1 MTYPV
6 LADVYITLD
15 SVVMFL
21 LWAALAAMAYWAW
34 TATKTQAAMMTMAG
48 AGVVA
53 LFTLLGMFG
62 VHILSLWP
70 MLVGIALVTY
80 GYYLTVKPTIDANIA
95 KLKEKAKAA
104 THSGGSG
111 TPPAAS

>member
-1 MTYPV
+1 MTLPV
-6 LADVYITLD
+6 LALYISLEG
-15 SVVMFL
+15 VVMLL
-21 LWAALAAMAYWAW
+21 LWAAFAAMAYWAW
-34 TATKTQAAMMTMAG
+34 SASKAQAAMMTMAG
-48 AGVVA
+48 AGLIA
-53 LFTLLGMFG
+53 LITLLNMFG
-62 VHILSLWP
+62 VFIAGLWP
-70 MLVGIALVTY
+70 MFVGIALVAY